1 MNTSMCYVTVKQ
13 PTQRAVPLSRLVTFT
28 VLAPV
33 VVPEEIVMLAVS
45 LPELTNVVEFTV
57 MPDPT

>member
-1 MNTSMCYVTVKQ
+1 MNISMCYVTVKQ
-13 PTQRAVPLSRLVTFT
+13 PAQRPVPLSRLITFT

-33 VVPEEIVMLAVS
+33 VVLDEIVMVAVS

-57 MPDPT
+57 IPDPK